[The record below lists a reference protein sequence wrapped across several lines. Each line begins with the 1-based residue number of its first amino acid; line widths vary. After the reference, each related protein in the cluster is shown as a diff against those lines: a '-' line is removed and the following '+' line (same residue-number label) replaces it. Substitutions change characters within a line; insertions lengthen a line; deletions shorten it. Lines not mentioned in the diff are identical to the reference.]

1 MALVQAGIVSGKKML
16 ENSYVCC
23 LVAHACCDLQVF
35 AVRPEAIQ
43 RTFEVNT
50 ISHFW
55 TVKAFLPDMIARN
68 HGHIVTISSASAFI
82 GVCRQLV
89 CLPCVRVFR

>member
-1 MALVQAGIVSGKKML
+1 MCV
-16 ENSYVCC
+16 YVCSC
-23 LVAHACCDLQVF
+23 S
-35 AVRPEAIQ
+35 PEAIQ

-55 TVKAFLPDMIARN
+55 TVKAFLPDMISKD

-82 GVCRQLV
+82 GVPVRAAALV
-89 CLPCVRVFR
+89 LMCTYIWNCYVS